1 MERMHIVFSTGTEKD
16 FDKLQHPFFINTLK
30 QGIKGTYLNKIKLK
44 PTFYQMSKNWIFFP
58 KL

>member
-1 MERMHIVFSTGTEKD
+1 MERMHIVISTGTEKD

-44 PTFYQMSKNWIFFP
+44 PTFYQMRKN
-58 KL
+58 